1 MFSSPRI
8 ISKLGTLLQ
17 ESRLRPSQE
26 QKEIPDSAPRSC
38 SLLHTAQSS
47 FLPLGA
53 LEGMAHWQCKG
64 MSLSLG
70 NHLSDPNVTYTD
82 STSSSGH
89 FLCRLWKAQLDI
101 LGTLSYTGRKCQ
113 PSKQDLGY
121 KFPEMPVPSFSGGFL
136 CWLGSQL
143 PLQLSALCILSETLT
158 CPGLWRTGGMWILY
172 EGQRPESQVLQK
184 LSSDLEFCHTGDALR
199 EIINTVRSLGE
210 SVYPWLEQI
219 QGQGLLSFWKS
230 IKLWSLKLAGEC
242 TLEHRSGDA
251 RTYRIILV
259 SFNLQCALQ

>member
-70 NHLSDPNVTYTD
+70 SHLSDPNVTYTD

-89 FLCRLWKAQLDI
+89 FLCRLWKAQLVI

-113 PSKQDLGY
+113 PSKQDLGDE
-121 KFPEMPVPSFSGGFL
+121 FPEMPKISCPFFFRGISLLIRQSAPSTAQCFVYPV
-136 CWLGSQL
+136 WDTH
-143 PLQLSALCILSETLT
+143 LSWALEDRRDVNIV
-158 CPGLWRTGGMWILY
+158 WRT
-172 EGQRPESQVLQK
+172 E
-184 LSSDLEFCHTGDALR
+184 A
-199 EIINTVRSLGE
+199 
-210 SVYPWLEQI
+210 
-219 QGQGLLSFWKS
+219 WKS
-230 IKLWSLKLAGEC
+230 GAAK
-242 TLEHRSGDA
+242 T
-251 RTYRIILV
+251 
-259 SFNLQCALQ
+259 